1 MNDDAAADARLFAEL
16 FPAIY
21 LRFHRRDAKRDA
33 LPAASRAVLQHLAGS
48 GPLTVGEMA
57 KHLDRAQSVVS
68 DVVSHLAGDG
78 LLERVR
84 DGRDRRRAL
93 VWLTEAGLGYL
104 DRERE
109 VLSTVLLSRAM
120 ARMTGAERRALLGG
134 ARALIRADGEAE
146 APARVP
152 THQRPRR
159 KR

>member
-1 MNDDAAADARLFAEL
+1 MWRSLAWASMSDDAADDARLFAEL

-21 LRFHRRDAKRDA
+21 LRFHRRDAKRDV
-33 LPAASRAVLQHLAGS
+33 LPSASRAVLQHLAGS

-93 VWLTEAGLGYL
+93 VWLTEAGLAYL

-109 VLSTVLLSRAM
+109 VLSAVLLSQAM
-120 ARMTGAERRALLGG
+120 ARMTGAERRALLDG
-134 ARALIRADGEAE
+134 ARALIRAD
-146 APARVP
+146 
-152 THQRPRR
+152 
-159 KR
+159 